1 MSTAG
6 ISLRIVVFKLA
17 HGVWLRRGEV
27 ASAAAPYSVYSGL
40 YLEAVVS
47 SVASAVALAEVGQF
61 KEAVQYVQKAA
72 KALYEAAREVFEKV
86 KVSLQRLVELFVE
99 AVARVLAWFDEHKA
113 YLFLMAAVAAGVIAL
128 SVALNIWGLV
138 EVEKLAYAA
147 SLTPF
152 IPAGVKEY
160 SREEVFNMLK
170 NESDPYEKFKEV
182 AKAANA
188 GKVKLAEPW
197 ESLRVLIMPK
207 KSEEERLMWG
217 GGAKLYSKYRKDEK
231 YKRALF
237 YATLALEEAFGV
249 YRSALRK
256 LEEAF
261 DVHRKDVE
269 KHEKVVQRMDVG
281 EEPFKQVVYV
291 ADLGR
296 LRWLA
301 KEEEEAFENALSTL
315 RRKLNEYAV
324 RYDLEDLLNVEES
337 VARKLVEAKEPELSE
352 FKDVSFG
359 TKAFA
364 ALIAYREYALGRRS
378 LYGTAA
384 WHWLE
389 VGGSTWLLYYTPSTA
404 YHKAERAEVVR
415 PATVEEMVAE
425 TLRRL
430 FLKPGVEHYS
440 RFVEE
445 LTKGGRLT
453 LMLEDKSVLS
463 YMFKLYRLEED
474 GGLVDLGMRLW
485 ISKVGEGER
494 ASITYA
500 LIFDDV
506 ERWQGFFKQ
515 ELEAAEKAAVEV
527 GGRLSVEDLFPYALG
542 WVDSDVAISGKRL
555 EMGTSHLWQ
564 LAETHALFNWSNITV
579 IRVNLTLE
587 GPKLQFLVHTSLEKL
602 NEIIKRSVEGGW
614 LHMLGTKAGLKDLID
629 VKSWEGLKQW
639 IADHWN
645 EVINAVERWLKDVE
659 IGPGFDLAKALREL
673 KDLKNKLGDDKT
685 AREVIAPALLLIQ
698 AERLGV
704 NEETLRYFGAVISGA
719 IGGDGYVS
727 AARRMVGLASGEREI
742 ALLWEIVLAAYGVKA
757 KVEKSGRGAFQVVVS
772 GGDAAKLAALYFLYG
787 APLLKGNER
796 IINHK
801 LVEAI
806 KLGAEALNIRWE
818 KLREIK
824 GGAAADLII
833 SAGSAVVKYNI
844 YLRHNEIELRFSSTN
859 RSRVELAVRLLELVG
874 VSVEVNVKKR
884 KNKIEWQFAATTNM
898 LATGREELRKTI
910 AKIVEEARNKRLIDA
925 DKAKRWLEK
934 LERGLTLMEGWPKY
948 YVGLVHGAIEVIYH
962 STDPNSIRREVQWL
976 KKMGL
981 EEWRHF
987 TVKMPKDGGI
997 GYVRILKEGLAYI
1010 AWLSVYGNK
1019 EQRKLAETFI
1029 ELILLRAEDAGT
1041 EVRKKAEEI
1050 VEKGKEWSSLTLKG
1064 FEKKV
1069 EVNGREY
1076 MVKVLGW
1083 STELEESQR
1092 GKKLLRLKITAE
1104 INGVRSDYTI
1114 TFSRHKTNN
1123 KVEGFAYVRADAPGG
1138 READA
1143 ERLAALIKALTGKE
1157 PRIRRKSDGV
1167 IVIACSRAHLDGF
1180 ARYAE
1185 FAGAI
1190 EEWLKET
1197 SR

>member
-1 MSTAG
+1 M
-6 ISLRIVVFKLA
+6 
-17 HGVWLRRGEV
+17 
-27 ASAAAPYSVYSGL
+27 AAAAAGV
-40 YLEAVVS
+40 
-47 SVASAVALAEVGQF
+47 VALA
-61 KEAVQYVQKAA
+61 A
-72 KALYEAAREVFEKV
+72 
-86 KVSLQRLVELFVE
+86 
-99 AVARVLAWFDEHKA
+99 
-113 YLFLMAAVAAGVIAL
+113 
-128 SVALNIWGLV
+128 ALNMWGLV
-138 EVEKLAYAA
+138 ELDKLAYAA

-152 IPAGVKEY
+152 VAAGVKEY
-160 SREEVFNMLK
+160 SREEAFKMLK
-170 NESDPYEKFKEV
+170 DASDPYERFKEI
-182 AKAANA
+182 ARDANV
-188 GKVKLAEPW
+188 GRVKLAEPW
-197 ESLRVLIMPK
+197 ESLRMLILPRS
-207 KSEEERLMWG
+207 SEEKRLMSG
-217 GGAKLYSKYRKDEK
+217 KGAELYSKYRKDEK

-249 YRSALRK
+249 YRSASRK

-301 KEEEEAFENALSTL
+301 KEEAFENALSTL
-315 RRKLNEYAV
+315 GWKLNEYAV

-337 VARKLVEAKEPELSE
+337 VARKLAEAKEPELSE
-352 FKDVSFG
+352 SKDVSFG

-364 ALIAYREYALGRRS
+364 ALMAYGEYALGRRS

-389 VGGSTWLLYYTPSTA
+389 VGGSAWLLYYAPTTA
-404 YHKAERAEVVR
+404 YNKAERAEVVR
-415 PATVEEMVAE
+415 SVAVEELVAE
-425 TLRRL
+425 ALRRL

-445 LTKGGRLT
+445 LTKGGRLA
-453 LMLEDKSVLS
+453 LMLEDKSVSS

-500 LIFDDV
+500 LIFDDA

-515 ELEAAEKAAVEV
+515 GLEAAVKAAVEV

-542 WVDSDVAISGKRL
+542 WVASDVAISEGL
-555 EMGTSHLWQ
+555 LQMGTSHLWQ

-587 GPKLQFLVHTSLEKL
+587 GPKPQFLVHTSLEKL

-614 LHMLGTKAGLKDLID
+614 LHMLGTKAGLKDLMD
-629 VKSWEGLKQW
+629 VKSWEGPKQW
-639 IADHWN
+639 IAGHWS

-685 AREVIAPALLLIQ
+685 VREVIAPAFLLIQ
-698 AERLGV
+698 ADRLGV
-704 NEETLRYFGAVISGA
+704 NEETLKYFGAVISGA

-727 AARRMVGLASGEREI
+727 AARRMVGLASGERGI
-742 ALLWEIVLAAYGVKA
+742 ALPWAAVLAAYGVKA

-772 GGDAAKLAALYFLYG
+772 GGDAARLAALYFLYG
-787 APLLKGNER
+787 ALLLKGDER

-818 KLREIK
+818 RLREIK

-833 SAGSAVVKYNI
+833 SAGSVIVKYNI
-844 YLRHNEIELRFSSTN
+844 YLYHSEIQLLFSSTN
-859 RSRVELAVRLLELVG
+859 RSHVELAVHFLELVG
-874 VSVEVNVKKR
+874 VSAEVNVKKR

-948 YVGLVHGAIEVIYH
+948 YVGLVHGALEVIYH

-987 TVKMPKDGGI
+987 TVKMPEDGGI

-1019 EQRKLAETFI
+1019 EQRKLAEAFI

-1041 EVRKKAEEI
+1041 EVLKKAEEI
-1050 VEKGKEWSSLTLKG
+1050 VERGKEWSSLTLKR

-1104 INGVRSDYTI
+1104 VNGVRSDYTI

-1123 KVEGFAYVRADAPGG
+1123 KVEGFAYARADAPGG

-1190 EEWLKET
+1190 EEWLEET

>member
-1 MSTAG
+1 
-6 ISLRIVVFKLA
+6 
-17 HGVWLRRGEV
+17 
-27 ASAAAPYSVYSGL
+27 
-40 YLEAVVS
+40 
-47 SVASAVALAEVGQF
+47 
-61 KEAVQYVQKAA
+61 
-72 KALYEAAREVFEKV
+72 
-86 KVSLQRLVELFVE
+86 
-99 AVARVLAWFDEHKA
+99 
-113 YLFLMAAVAAGVIAL
+113 
-128 SVALNIWGLV
+128 
-138 EVEKLAYAA
+138 
-147 SLTPF
+147 
-152 IPAGVKEY
+152 
-160 SREEVFNMLK
+160 
-170 NESDPYEKFKEV
+170 
-182 AKAANA
+182 
-188 GKVKLAEPW
+188 
-197 ESLRVLIMPK
+197 
-207 KSEEERLMWG
+207 
-217 GGAKLYSKYRKDEK
+217 
-231 YKRALF
+231 
-237 YATLALEEAFGV
+237 
-249 YRSALRK
+249 
-256 LEEAF
+256 
-261 DVHRKDVE
+261 
-269 KHEKVVQRMDVG
+269 
-281 EEPFKQVVYV
+281 
-291 ADLGR
+291 
-296 LRWLA
+296 
-301 KEEEEAFENALSTL
+301 LSTL

-337 VARKLVEAKEPELSE
+337 VARKLAEAKEPELSE

-384 WHWLE
+384 WYWLE
-389 VGGSTWLLYYTPSTA
+389 VGGSAWLLYYTPITA
-404 YHKAERAEVVR
+404 YDKAEKAKVER
-415 PATVEEMVAE
+415 PAAVEEMVAE
-425 TLRRL
+425 ALRRL

-445 LTKGGRLT
+445 LTKGGRLA

-515 ELEAAEKAAVEV
+515 EL
-527 GGRLSVEDLFPYALG
+527 DLFPYALG
-542 WVDSDVAISGKRL
+542 WVASDVAISEGL
-555 EMGTSHLWQ
+555 LQMGTSHLWQ

-587 GPKLQFLVHTSLEKL
+587 GPKPQFLVHTSLEKL

-614 LHMLGTKAGLKDLID
+614 LYMLGTKAGLKDLID
-629 VKSWEGLKQW
+629 VKSWEGLKRW

-685 AREVIAPALLLIQ
+685 TREVIAPALLLIQ

-727 AARRMVGLASGEREI
+727 AARRMVGLASGERGI
-742 ALLWEIVLAAYGVKA
+742 ALLWAIVLAAYGVKA
-757 KVEKSGRGAFQVVVS
+757 KVEKSGRGTFQVVVS

-796 IINHK
+796 IIKHK
-801 LVEAI
+801 LAEAV

-818 KLREIK
+818 RLREIK

-833 SAGSAVVKYNI
+833 SAGSVVVKYNI
-844 YLRHNEIELRFSSTN
+844 YLYHSEIQLLFSSTN
-859 RSRVELAVRLLELVG
+859 RSHVELAVRLLELVG

-898 LATGREELRKTI
+898 LAAGREELRKTI

-925 DKAKRWLEK
+925 DKAERWLKK

-948 YVGLVHGAIEVIYH
+948 YVGLAHGALEVIYH
-962 STDPNSIRREVQWL
+962 STNPVSIEQEVQRL
-976 KKMGL
+976 EKMGL
-981 EEWRHF
+981 KRGVHF
-987 TVKMPKDGGI
+987 TVKMPGEGHD
-997 GYVRILKEGLAYI
+997 GYVRILKEGLMRL
-1010 AWLSVYGNK
+1010 AWLSVYGEG
-1019 EQRKLAETFI
+1019 EQQELAATYV
-1029 ELILLRAEDAGT
+1029 ELILRRAEEADGGRCGK
-1041 EVRKKAEEI
+1041 VCKKAEEI
-1050 VEKGKEWSSLTLKG
+1050 VKEGRAWGSQTLKK
-1064 FEKKV
+1064 FEMDV
-1069 EVNGREY
+1069 EVNGKKY
-1076 MVKVLGW
+1076 NVKVLGW
-1083 STELEESQR
+1083 STEPEESQR
-1092 GKKLLRLKITAE
+1092 DKKLLRLKITAE
-1104 INGVRSDYTI
+1104 VNGVRSDYTI
-1114 TFSRHKTNN
+1114 TFSRRSNN
-1123 KVEGFAYVRADAPGG
+1123 RVVGFAYARGDTPEDK
-1138 READA
+1138 EADA

-1157 PRIRRKSDGV
+1157 PRIRRRSDGV

-1190 EEWLKET
+1190 EKWLKET